1 MEVRN
6 KLREEKK
13 KIIGELLNQNADLY
27 KESFVKYGIR
37 TFLDGGMDDLSDEEV
52 SKIYEALPKDV
63 ISKIDEI
70 FDINNIKDHLNEITR
85 FDTKYQDLLSSLE
98 ENTRETKQKIKS
110 FTDSIQVLLFLE
122 KQTND
127 KLSDLEKK
135 YISEIETALLN
146 GEFNTNNLLRAKMNE
161 INSSNEYQSISFE
174 LKKNI
179 QKVCEL
185 ENFKS
190 NNERFLN
197 IDRTKENDRMYKEKN
212 ELGYIKVCELSD
224 IYDDTN
230 IAIKRILK
238 PSEQNSQK
246 YYNMNIVKNAEDKM
260 NEELYKSELMK
271 LISPEDYSKARKIDR
286 NKLSVKILSDFE
298 SYASNSK
305 INSDRSL
312 VRNVLIAYIAKIT
325 DRHHENMSSDLRYID
340 FGTPEDF
347 KKYRDDSQNKALF
360 YGATE
365 KKDFTSLK
373 SELTNY
379 MGRNYYPKTLVDKFK
394 NINVDEF
401 EKCFNDVMSELKG
414 RVDNNK
420 DNLNNLIQEY
430 KQEAGE
436 DLMLQPEK
444 YLQYIDYKEVKSK
457 EKRIE

>member
-37 TFLDGGMDDLSDEEV
+37 TFLDGGKDDLSDEEI

-63 ISKIDEI
+63 KSKIDEI
-70 FDINNIKDHLNEITR
+70 FDINNIKDHLNKITK

-146 GEFNTNNLLRAKMNE
+146 GEFNTNNLLREKMNE

-197 IDRTKENDRMYKEKN
+197 IDRTKENDRMYNKPIAS
-212 ELGYIKVCELSD
+212 LIKL
-224 IYDDTN
+224 
-230 IAIKRILK
+230 
-238 PSEQNSQK
+238 
-246 YYNMNIVKNAEDKM
+246 
-260 NEELYKSELMK
+260 
-271 LISPEDYSKARKIDR
+271 
-286 NKLSVKILSDFE
+286 
-298 SYASNSK
+298 
-305 INSDRSL
+305 
-312 VRNVLIAYIAKIT
+312 
-325 DRHHENMSSDLRYID
+325 
-340 FGTPEDF
+340 
-347 KKYRDDSQNKALF
+347 
-360 YGATE
+360 
-365 KKDFTSLK
+365 
-373 SELTNY
+373 
-379 MGRNYYPKTLVDKFK
+379 
-394 NINVDEF
+394 
-401 EKCFNDVMSELKG
+401 
-414 RVDNNK
+414 
-420 DNLNNLIQEY
+420 
-430 KQEAGE
+430 
-436 DLMLQPEK
+436 
-444 YLQYIDYKEVKSK
+444 
-457 EKRIE
+457 